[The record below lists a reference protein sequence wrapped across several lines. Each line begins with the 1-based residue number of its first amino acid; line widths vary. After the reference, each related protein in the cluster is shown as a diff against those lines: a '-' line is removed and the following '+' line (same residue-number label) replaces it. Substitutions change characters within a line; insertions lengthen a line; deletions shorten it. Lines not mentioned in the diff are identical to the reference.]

1 MKQIKQPF
9 SGRWGTDFKH
19 RHATFFKYNVKR
31 QTLGC
36 SRVVFNFWC
45 ILKNVCS
52 YQTVSCLNTA
62 RKVSVFE
69 VFLVRIFPRSDRI
82 QRDTEYLFVFSP
94 NTGKYRPGKLR
105 IRTRFPQYKTLLDIY
120 DEAFCKNSERPLVV
134 NYFLKKNIILDVW
147 WGLGITFGGSLCF
160 S

>member
-9 SGRWGTDFKH
+9 SGRWRTDFKH

-36 SRVVFNFWC
+36 SMVVFNFWC

-69 VFLVRIFPRSDRI
+69 VFLARIFPRSDRI
-82 QRDTEYLFVFSP
+82 QRDTEYLFVFSLHIQSEHGKIQTRKTP
-94 NTGKYRPGKLR
+94 NTN
-105 IRTRFPQYKTLLDIY
+105 TFPTVKD
-120 DEAFCKNSERPLVV
+120 LVG
-134 NYFLKKNIILDVW
+134 YLWRGFL
-147 WGLGITFGGSLCF
+147 
-160 S
+160 